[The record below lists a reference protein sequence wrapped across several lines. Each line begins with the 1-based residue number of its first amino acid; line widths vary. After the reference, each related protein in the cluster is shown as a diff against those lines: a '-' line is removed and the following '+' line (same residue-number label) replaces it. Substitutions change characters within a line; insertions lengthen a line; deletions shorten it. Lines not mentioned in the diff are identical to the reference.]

1 MHKDIR
7 KDLAKLSS
15 DLKKL
20 VKMLSDAESQRAL
33 DTVRKLREA
42 DGKNN
47 K

>member
-20 VKMLSDAESQRAL
+20 VKMLSDAESKRAL
-33 DTVRKLREA
+33 DAVRKLRES